1 MQMFLQLFL
10 LLFQPCSSGRP
21 VSSFS
26 LVTPDDDFRPLA
38 GTVSPVCY
46 DIPFF
51 LPADANIGAFCG
63 AAKNAVSV
71 IAKNPL
77 TRRMFRVN
85 KTNALFCG
93 V

>member
-1 MQMFLQLFL
+1 MFPQLFL